1 MFQQSPTAVKPFLF
15 AATLILF
22 GISILAGLELW
33 NGLHQVM
40 VHVFL
45 VFGFVLIVRHIIL
58 LYAAWQRNKELPTEQ
73 SIHNAQSAHG
83 FNSANGYPSISIIIP
98 AYNEESVI
106 QQSLSSLLQLDYPDY
121 EVIMVDDGSSDNTV
135 GIAQNI
141 LKKHQLSQNSTSLRI
156 LTQTNAGKS
165 SALNTGLRHAQ
176 GELVLCVDSD
186 SRLAS
191 DSLKWGVEHFK
202 DPRVAAVAGHVEVA
216 NSNHWLTRFQQL
228 EYLISQNFVR
238 RGLSWFGIVTV
249 IPGPVGLFK
258 RQVIEEVGGY
268 SEDENLFAEDAD
280 LTVRFLTK
288 GYRIVSE
295 DRMMASTEAPVEI
308 YPLLRQR
315 YRWKRGIY
323 QTLHL
328 NFKELILAN
337 QSRQSFIAV
346 FLVLEGFFM
355 EVMSF
360 AITLF
365 ILASFFRFAELK
377 LLYAWFGLL
386 FILDVLVLMLAVGKG
401 WWKAIPLLFM
411 QKLVYGYA
419 LQGWGVFSLL
429 DEWRSSK
436 MSWDKVERVGG
447 LS

>member
-1 MFQQSPTAVKPFLF
+1 MFIMFQQTWTTVKPFLF
-15 AATLILF
+15 VATLILF
-22 GISILAGLELW
+22 CISILAGLEIW
-33 NGLHQVM
+33 RGLHQIM
-40 VHVFL
+40 VHIFL
-45 VFGFVLIVRHIIL
+45 VFGFLLIFRHLVL
-58 LYAAWQRNKELPTEQ
+58 LYAAWHRNRELPTTQ
-73 SIHNAQSAHG
+73 TTLY
-83 FNSANGYPSISIIIP
+83 YPPISIIIP
-98 AYNEESVI
+98 AYNEEAVI
-106 QQSLSSLLQLDYPDY
+106 QDSLSSLLDLDYPDY
-121 EVIMVDDGSSDNTV
+121 EVIMVDDGSSDETV
-135 GIAQNI
+135 AIAKNI
-141 LKKHQLSQNSTSLRI
+141 SQQHSSSGQSSISLRI
-156 LTQTNAGKS
+156 ITQTNAGKS

-176 GELVLCVDSD
+176 GELIMCVDSD
-186 SRLAS
+186 SRLAT
-191 DSLKWGVEHFK
+191 DSLKWGVEHFS
-202 DPRVAAVAGHVEVA
+202 DPRIAAVAGHVEVA
-216 NSNHWLTRFQQL
+216 NSDHWLTRFQQL

-258 RQVIEEVGGY
+258 RDAIEKVGGY
-268 SEDENLFAEDAD
+268 SEDKNLFAEDAD
-280 LTVRFLTK
+280 LTVRLLAR

-295 DRMMASTEAPVEI
+295 DRMVASTEAPVEI

-328 NFKELILAN
+328 NFKALILAN
-337 QSRQSFIAV
+337 KPRQSFLAI

-355 EVMSF
+355 EIMSF

-365 ILASFFRFAELK
+365 ILASFFRFAELQ

-386 FILDVLVLMLAVGKG
+386 FILDVLVLMLAVGNR
-401 WWKAIPLLFM
+401 WWKVIPLLFI
-411 QKLVYGYA
+411 QKLIYGYA
-419 LQGWGVFSLL
+419 LQGWGTFSLL